1 MTIVEIKDLNYSFKN
16 KILFEHL
23 DLSIKQNTITTILG
37 ANGSGKSTLAN
48 LIFKKYSGIIV
59 NTKDIRMITTNP
71 EEQIIGKT
79 VEEQLMFYLKQ
90 IIYDEKRIITNVN
103 EIKKEFLSDELMMK
117 DPFYL
122 SLEYKQLVVALSNV
136 ICCPELLIF
145 DDALSFVRPYYKDK
159 IFKYLKKKKIT
170 VLNFTNN
177 TLESLYGNYIVILNK
192 EVVLNKTLKW
202 ALKEENIFLNNNI
215 EMPFIANLSNKLK
228 YYGLVDNT
236 MLKMDEM
243 VDRIWN

>member
-48 LIFKKYSGIIV
+48 LIFNKYPGINV
-59 NTKDIRMITTNP
+59 NAKDVRLIISNP
-71 EEQIIGKT
+71 DEQIVGKT

-90 IIYDEKRIITNVN
+90 IINDEKLLIANMD
-103 EIKKEFLSDELMMK
+103 EIKKEFLLDDFMTK

-122 SLEYKQLVVALSNV
+122 SLEYKQLVVVLSNI
-136 ICCPELLIF
+136 ICCPELIIF
-145 DDALSFVRPYYKDK
+145 DDALSFIRPYYKDK
-159 IFKYLKKKKIT
+159 IFKYLKKNKIS

-177 TLESLYGNYIVILNK
+177 TEESLYGNYIVILNK
-192 EVVLNKTLKW
+192 EVVLNKTLKS
-202 ALKEENIFLNNNI
+202 ALKEENIFLSNNI
-215 EMPFIANLSNKLK
+215 KIPFIANLSNKLK
-228 YYGLVDNT
+228 YYGLVDNII
-236 MLKMDEM
+236 LKMDEM
-243 VDRIWN
+243 VDKIWN